1 MIEQLAKSVS
11 AEVKVHISNRN
22 RDVFYFKVKKD
33 RDTARSKVSKLLKR
47 NKIPHKI
54 KSTRYSGEKAI
65 CVEKVLGKDGV
76 FIVFKTASGGMTETT
91 LNSTITELLPCLAF
105 LNKIKSKNIDKFYQA
120 CASATNKSCY
130 VARDEIDVGENFIN
144 LMPDSSKFKEKVQ
157 NAIAITKYLNDL
169 HASSPIHN
177 VFWTYR
183 KKPAG
188 VDAKSPADIVVQ
200 FKDKSLLGIS
210 LKAGDATSKE
220 PLLNSYVNPIMS
232 QLSTDRDKK
241 RIRKMLF
248 EGIYSTIPG
257 IQKNYDEN
265 NMASATRN
273 ILDELETRD
282 IKQYE
287 AKYDAMLEL
296 SRLNLMAVFTKDVNE
311 FKKWARKNILKE
323 TDTPVIIIK
332 AVGNTTKQV
341 FDTNILGTL
350 IPQTR
355 HISAEASKT
364 SKQNFDIHL
373 FNSKKKRIGTMEMSI
388 RSNQVGKKH
397 KLGQFFNLA
406 VKYNGLNQP

>member
-1 MIEQLAKSVS
+1 
-11 AEVKVHISNRN
+11 
-22 RDVFYFKVKKD
+22 
-33 RDTARSKVSKLLKR
+33 
-47 NKIPHKI
+47 
-54 KSTRYSGEKAI
+54 
-65 CVEKVLGKDGV
+65 
-76 FIVFKTASGGMTETT
+76 
-91 LNSTITELLPCLAF
+91 
-105 LNKIKSKNIDKFYQA
+105 
-120 CASATNKSCY
+120 
-130 VARDEIDVGENFIN
+130 
-144 LMPDSSKFKEKVQ
+144 
-157 NAIAITKYLNDL
+157 
-169 HASSPIHN
+169 
-177 VFWTYR
+177 
-183 KKPAG
+183 
-188 VDAKSPADIVVQ
+188 
-200 FKDKSLLGIS
+200 
-210 LKAGDATSKE
+210 
-220 PLLNSYVNPIMS
+220 
-232 QLSTDRDKK
+232 
-241 RIRKMLF
+241 MLF

-296 SRLNLMAVFTKDVNE
+296 SRLNLMAVFTKDVDE